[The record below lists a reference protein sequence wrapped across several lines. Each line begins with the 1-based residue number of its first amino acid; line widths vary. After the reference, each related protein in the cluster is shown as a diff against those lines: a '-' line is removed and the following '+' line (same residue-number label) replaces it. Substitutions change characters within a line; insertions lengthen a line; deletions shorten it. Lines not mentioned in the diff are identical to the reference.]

1 MIDNP
6 FTMVVL
12 IVLITA
18 IAGVMRA
25 RYKGPRLPEGQA
37 DGVEIRHLIEEMR
50 LLKERLSVLERI
62 AVEKENSLAQEIES
76 LRDRTPSERSTNR
89 LR

>member
-6 FTMVVL
+6 FEMVVL

-18 IAGVMRA
+18 IASIFRGR
-25 RYKGPRLPEGQA
+25 RRSRRPIEGQV
-37 DGVEIRHLIEEMR
+37 DGLEARQLIEEMR
-50 LLKERLSVLERI
+50 MLKERLSVLERI

-76 LRDRTPSERSTNR
+76 LRDRAPGERPSNR
-89 LR
+89 LG